1 MISYMPAAN
10 GNDNAITM
18 KGAILNM
25 EHRTIQDAQIIAFE
39 QFLRSEERVSGTI
52 DKYLRDVRSFAARLG
67 ERPLDKEA
75 CAAWKE
81 GLQAEKLCPE
91 TVNSKLSALNK
102 FLKFIHREDCCVKYL
117 RIQHRLFRRTDRDL
131 TKADYTH
138 LLEAANNMGRTRL
151 ALLMETICATGIRV
165 SEVKYITAEAVEEG
179 RTEISLKGKIRTIL
193 IPGKLCRKLQKYAR
207 KQKIVSGEIFL
218 TRNGKGL
225 SRRQIWAE
233 MKSLCEKAGV
243 APSKVFPHNLRH
255 LFAQAFYR
263 VCHDVVK
270 LADVLGHSSIETTRI
285 YLISTG
291 AEHVRQLD
299 RLGLIS

>member
-1 MISYMPAAN
+1 MRCQTISS
-10 GNDNAITM
+10 D
-18 KGAILNM
+18 
-25 EHRTIQDAQIIAFE
+25 QVFAFK
-39 QFLRSEERVSGTI
+39 QQLQSEERVPATI
-52 DKYLRDVRSFAARLG
+52 DKYLRDIRSFAAWLG
-67 ERPLDKEA
+67 KGPLDKEA
-75 CAAWKE
+75 CTRWKDE
-81 GLQAEKLCPE
+81 LQTSDLCPE

-117 RIQHRLFRRTDRDL
+117 RIQHRLFRRTDREL
-131 TKADYTH
+131 TKADYTR
-138 LLEAANNMGRTRL
+138 LLETANNMGRTRL

-243 APSKVFPHNLRH
+243 AASKVFPHNLWH

-263 VCHDVVK
+263 VCRDVVK

-291 AEHVRQLD
+291 MEHARQLD
-299 RLGLIS
+299 RLGLVS

>member
-1 MISYMPAAN
+1 MPAAN

-138 LLEAANNMGRTRL
+138 LLETANNMGRTRL

-207 KQKIVSGEIFL
+207 RQKID
-218 TRNGKGL
+218 R
-225 SRRQIWAE
+225 
-233 MKSLCEKAGV
+233 KS
-243 APSKVFPHNLRH
+243 
-255 LFAQAFYR
+255 
-263 VCHDVVK
+263 VV
-270 LADVLGHSSIETTRI
+270 
-285 YLISTG
+285 
-291 AEHVRQLD
+291 
-299 RLGLIS
+299 